1 MRSND
6 EFEARRKSRQR
17 EIKRK
22 RRKRNFILF
31 LILCLLAAIILSLT
45 VFFKVNTVKTS
56 GSDIYDS
63 SEIVTAANIK
73 GKNLFLLSEKSLSDS
88 VRLVLPYIDSVKIK
102 RTLPDTVSIKVTD
115 AVPYYCYTV
124 KGKYY
129 IVSQN
134 GYVLEESKSG
144 APELLHIE
152 SKNAKC
158 KIGTMAELTNK
169 REEKLLKEL
178 LNEINSE
185 ELEVSKVD
193 VSNAAAIKMTI
204 GDRFE
209 VNLGTRDYLHNKIA
223 HLVGML
229 KSIDPDK
236 KGDIDL
242 SMWTPE
248 NSQGSFIK
256 K

>member
-1 MRSND
+1 
-6 EFEARRKSRQR
+6 
-17 EIKRK
+17 
-22 RRKRNFILF
+22 
-31 LILCLLAAIILSLT
+31 
-45 VFFKVNTVKTS
+45 
-56 GSDIYDS
+56 
-63 SEIVTAANIK
+63 
-73 GKNLFLLSEKSLSDS
+73 
-88 VRLVLPYIDSVKIK
+88 
-102 RTLPDTVSIKVTD
+102 
-115 AVPYYCYTV
+115 
-124 KGKYY
+124 
-129 IVSQN
+129 
-134 GYVLEESKSG
+134 
-144 APELLHIE
+144 
-152 SKNAKC
+152 
-158 KIGTMAELTNK
+158 MAELTNK

-229 KSIDPDK
+229 KSIDSDK